1 MKNSYF
7 ILIIVIFTLNKSIA
21 GDSTYFQQ
29 RVEYDIQ
36 VRLDDQNHYLHGS
49 ITIRYT
55 NNAQVALDRLKMH
68 LWPNAYSGRNTALC
82 RQLTEDRNTSLY
94 FAKEADRG
102 RMDSLS
108 FYSQG
113 KELQLNS
120 DKENPD
126 IADLILAAPLAPG
139 KTLVISG
146 HFRLKIPSSKFSR
159 LGHNGNAYFISQWYP
174 KPAVFDR
181 HGWHAMPYLNQ
192 GEFYSEFGHY
202 KVAITLPSD
211 YVVASTGVLQTPQ
224 ERDFLNSRAVGDTT
238 NPYQTPLKTIT
249 FEQDSIHDFAWFA
262 DKQFRVL
269 KREFILPST
278 GKMIT
283 GWVFHT
289 GKRPKLWALAPGY
302 IESGMKFISERVG
315 AYPFSQ
321 FSVVDG
327 QVAAGGG
334 MEYPTITLLNTPSSA
349 YSLENVLV
357 HELYHNWFYGM
368 LASNERDYAWMDE
381 GLTSFYENLYVENQY
396 PGGQLKGKSMFANLG
411 IASKALGTGS
421 YTPRD
426 DNELIFKMAS
436 CRHRDQPMQLPS
448 AEYTNMNYG
457 AVVYAKS
464 TLALRF
470 LRDYLGDSLFD
481 LCMQSYFEVWK
492 FRHPYPDDM
501 EAVFERVSKKELDW
515 FFHGLLKSTAPEKY
529 RPVAVSGKNWVIR
542 SESPSAIPLKISNG
556 KGQFVWKEG
565 FSDTSVVEIP
575 FEGDGPIAFNREH
588 SILLKGR
595 DRWMNSNGD
604 VVAPQLTNSL
614 FYRVRDSFGTENHMV
629 MPVAGWNHYNGW
641 MAGIHVTNMDLVPE
655 PFEFFLSPL
664 YDFKNKRLAGMV
676 NINYHI
682 WPMTGF
688 FQAITLSGEVK
699 HFSYGI
705 NTTHHDTIRG
715 SKPVF
720 TYTRIVPG
728 LNFQFRPSSHRS
740 PIRSGIRLTNVTIL
754 KDEIEYTPVAYGYS
768 KSFVTPAFNFTE
780 LQFRFA
786 NRRLPDPYDLDIA
799 LQSGPRHLKLSAE
812 FHYHIS
818 YAKKNK
824 GLDMRFFAGG
834 FIFNNEK
841 RRNYNLRMS
850 SWRGRDDY
858 LYEEIYFGRNDSHGF
873 WDNQMV
879 IHDGGFKIPTVVGQ
893 TGKWL
898 ASINLSADLPL
909 PVPLKFYFDLGTF
922 EGITTIMEGISK
934 SVMYDGGVGVILMK
948 NTLEVYVPL
957 FMSKDIRENLEVND
971 ARFTDRIR
979 FVMNI
984 RNLAPVKLRES
995 IINIF

>member
-1 MKNSYF
+1 MKNSYL
-7 ILIIVIFTLNKSIA
+7 ILIIAIFTLNKSRA
-21 GDSTYFQQ
+21 GDTTYYQQ

-36 VRLDDQNHYLHGS
+36 VSLDDQNHYLHGS

-55 NNAQVALDRLKMH
+55 NNSPVTLDRLKMH
-68 LWPNAYSGRNTALC
+68 LWPNAYKGRNTALS
-82 RQLTEDRNTSLY
+82 RQMTEGGNTSLY
-94 FAKEADRG
+94 FAKGADRG
-102 RMDSLS
+102 WIDSIAFQIGGQEVDL
-108 FYSQG
+108 
-113 KELQLNS
+113 LP
-120 DKENPD
+120 DKGNPD
-126 IADLILAAPLAPG
+126 MADLMLVEPLLSRQSV
-139 KTLVISG
+139 TISG
-146 HFRLKIPSSKFSR
+146 HFRVKIPSSRFSR
-159 LGHNGNAYFISQWYP
+159 FGHQGNAYYISQWFP

-181 HGWHAMPYLNQ
+181 NGWHAMPYLNQ
-192 GEFYSEFGHY
+192 GEFYSEFGHF
-202 KVAITLPSD
+202 KVTITLPSD
-211 YVVASTGVLQTPQ
+211 YVVAATGVLQTTQ
-224 ERDFLNSRAVGDTT
+224 ERNFLNLRAAGDTS
-238 NPYQTPLKTIT
+238 NPYSTPLKTIT
-249 FEQDSIHDFAWFA
+249 YEQDSIHDFAWFA

-269 KREFILPST
+269 KSEFILPST

-289 GKRPKLWALAPGY
+289 GKRPELWALAPGY

-315 AYPFSQ
+315 AYPYSQ

-368 LASNERDYAWMDE
+368 LASHERDYAWMDE

-396 PGGQLKGKSMFANLG
+396 PGGRLKGKSMFANLG
-411 IASKALGTGS
+411 FASKVLGVES

-448 AEYTNMNYG
+448 KDYTNMNYG

-470 LRDYLGDSLFD
+470 LKDYLGDSLFNH
-481 LCMQSYFEVWK
+481 CMQSYFEEWK

-501 EAVFERVSKKELDW
+501 KTVFERISKRELDW
-515 FFHGLLKSTAPEKY
+515 FFEGLVKSTAPEKY
-529 RPVAVSGKNWVIR
+529 RPVAVLGNTWVVR
-542 SESPSAIPLKISNG
+542 SESPSAVPLKISNG
-556 KGQFVWKEG
+556 NGQFIWKEG
-565 FSDTSVVEIP
+565 FKDTAEVNIP
-575 FEGDGPIAFNREH
+575 FAGNGPIAINYEYSGLFKSN
-588 SILLKGR
+588 
-595 DRWMNSNGD
+595 DRWMDSKGQLLS
-604 VVAPQLTNSL
+604 PELTNSM
-614 FYRVRDSFGTENHMV
+614 FFRMRDSYGTENHV
-629 MPVAGWNHYNGW
+629 VLPVAGWNRYNGW
-641 MAGIHVTNMDLVPE
+641 MAGVHVTNMDLVPE

-664 YDFKNKRLAGMV
+664 YDFKNKRFAGMI

-682 WPMTGF
+682 WPMTGLF
-688 FQAITLSGEVK
+688 EGIDLSGDLK
-699 HFSYGI
+699 HFAFGI

-720 TYTRIVPG
+720 SYTRIVPA
-728 LNFQFRPSSHRS
+728 LNFRFRPSSHRS
-740 PIRSGIRLTNVTIL
+740 PIHAGIRLTNITIL
-754 KDEIEYTPVAYGYS
+754 KDEIEYTPVADGYS
-768 KSFVTPAFNFTE
+768 KKFVTPAFNFTE

-786 NRRLPDPYDLDIA
+786 NRLLPDPYDLELA

-812 FHYHIS
+812 FHYHLS

-824 GLDMRFFAGG
+824 GIDMRFFAGG

-858 LYEEIYFGRNDSHGF
+858 LYEEIYFGRNDAHGF

-879 IHDGGFKIPTVVGQ
+879 IRDGGFKIPTVVGQ

-934 SVMYDGGVGVILMK
+934 SVMYDGGVGLVLMK

-971 ARFTDRIR
+971 TRFTDRIR

-995 IINIF
+995 IINSF